1 MVIAL
6 SIIANPNN
14 WVAVPALAATNGPSL
29 YQSGGRHRTISAAL
43 ALGSVGI
50 VVAGLMTAL
59 VAPEIMTPAAGPL
72 ITYNDPLPVP
82 PEPDP
87 QPQPDPTRHDSV
99 LTSPRP
105 KLDIPIASEGP
116 TIVDPIDFTIPPLG
130 GVGSGGGTGD
140 VSEIITPPPI
150 FTAARRNPRFAGSF
164 QPPYPAALERERVTG
179 RCPVSVTIAPSGR
192 VSAVRD
198 MGCTDPAFF
207 RATQNQALNR
217 WRFEPATR
225 GGVAMESTLTQT
237 VVFRIDQ

>member
-14 WVAVPALAATNGPSL
+14 WVAVPAPALNGGPSL
-29 YQSGGRHRTISAAL
+29 YQSGGRHRTVSAAL

-59 VAPEIMTPAAGPL
+59 VAPEVIPFGPPIIE
-72 ITYNDPLPVP
+72 ITNIPLPVP
-82 PEPDP
+82 PSPK
-87 QPQPDPTRHDSV
+87 PQPDPTRHDPV

-130 GVGSGGGTGD
+130 GVGSGGETGD
-140 VSEIITPPPI
+140 INEFVTPPPH

>member
-14 WVAVPALAATNGPSL
+14 WVAAPAIGPAMADGPSL
-29 YQSGGRHRTISAAL
+29 YQPGGRHRSISAAL
-43 ALGSVGI
+43 ALGGAGI
-50 VVAGLMTAL
+50 VIAGLMTAL
-59 VAPEIMTPAAGPL
+59 VAPEIVPRGFDEMPV
-72 ITYNDPLPVP
+72 IFIEQPVP
-82 PEPDP
+82 PPPKPQYDP
-87 QPQPDPTRHDSV
+87 PRHDPV
-99 LTSPRP
+99 LTRPRP
-105 KLDIPIASEGP
+105 IVDIPVTIERPVIADSF
-116 TIVDPIDFTIPPLG
+116 DFTDPPLG

-140 VSEIITPPPI
+140 VTEFVTPPPL
-150 FTAARRNPRFAGSF
+150 FTAARRNPRFARDF
-164 QPPYPAALERERVTG
+164 QPPYPAAQQREGVEG

-192 VSAVRD
+192 VSSVRD
-198 MGCTDPAFF
+198 AGCTDPAFF

>member
-14 WVAVPALAATNGPSL
+14 WVAVPAPAATNGPTL

-59 VAPEIMTPAAGPL
+59 VAPEVIPFGPP
-72 ITYNDPLPVP
+72 IIEVTHVPLPVP

-87 QPQPDPTRHDSV
+87 QPDAPRHDPV
-99 LTSPRP
+99 LTTPRP
-105 KLDIPIASEGP
+105 KLDIPITTEGP
-116 TIVDPIDFTIPPLG
+116 VIVDPIDFTIPTLG
-130 GVGSGGGTGD
+130 GIGSGGGAGD
-140 VSEIITPPPI
+140 INEIVTPPPL
-150 FTAARRNPRFAGSF
+150 FTAARRNPRFASSF
-164 QPPYPAALERERVTG
+164 QPPYPAALQREGVEG

-225 GGVAMESTLTQT
+225 NGVAMESRLTQT

>member
-14 WVAVPALAATNGPSL
+14 WVTAPAPAATNGPSL
-29 YQSGGRHRTISAAL
+29 YQSDGRHRSISAAL

-59 VAPEIMTPAAGPL
+59 VAPEVIPFGPP
-72 ITYNDPLPVP
+72 IIEVTHIPLPVP

-87 QPQPDPTRHDSV
+87 QPQPDPSRHDPV
-99 LTSPRP
+99 LTTPRP
-105 KLDIPIASEGP
+105 KVDIPITADHPVIS
-116 TIVDPIDFTIPPLG
+116 DPIDFTLTLLG

-140 VSEIITPPPI
+140 VGEIVTPPPL
-150 FTAARRNPRFAGSF
+150 FTAARRNPRFARDF
-164 QPPYPAALERERVTG
+164 QPPYPAALQREGVTG